1 MPGAPFDMSDHIIAS
16 PRTVETLRFDAPL
29 TYGEAYATQIAK
41 RDAVQTGAGSNT
53 LMLLEHTPTFTLG
66 RNADES
72 HLLQNRGQL
81 AKMGIEVCEVDRGG
95 DVTYHGPG
103 QLVAYPILNLGHWKK
118 SVSWYL
124 RELEQVL
131 IDLLA
136 DYGIEGGRVEGYTG
150 VWADGAK
157 VAAIGV
163 GVHRWVTYHGIALNV
178 DPNMDH
184 WGLIVPCGIPDKP
197 VTSLKRLLGEAPQF
211 NRVMDAYERH
221 FRARF
226 A

>member
-1 MPGAPFDMSDHIIAS
+1 MSNPTAAPS
-16 PRTVETLRFDAPL
+16 RTIEVLRFSAPL
-29 TYGEAYATQIAK
+29 PYAEAYATQIEK
-41 RDAVQTGAGSNT
+41 RDAVRIGTSPNT

-72 HLLQNRGQL
+72 NLLQNRGQL

-103 QLVAYPILNLGHWKK
+103 QLVAYPIL
-118 SVSWYL
+118 
-124 RELEQVL
+124 
-131 IDLLA
+131 DLLGA
-136 DYGIEGGRVEGYTG
+136 YGIEGGRVEGLTG
-150 VWADGAK
+150 VWVDGAK

-197 VTSLKRLLGEAPQF
+197 VTSLRQLLGQAPKFSQ
-211 NRVMDAYERH
+211 VVDECERH
-221 FRARF
+221 FCARF